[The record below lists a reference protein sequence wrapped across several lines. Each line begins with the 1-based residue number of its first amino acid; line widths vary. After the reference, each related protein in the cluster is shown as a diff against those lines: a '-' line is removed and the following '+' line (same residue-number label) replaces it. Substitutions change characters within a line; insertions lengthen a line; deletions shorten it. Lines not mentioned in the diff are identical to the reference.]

1 MVKTHVLTMGFRARW
16 LTSSGAQL
24 KVLTESKYYTVMEP
38 NIYINVILLCCVFLG
53 GQGAHKRA
61 RTEKK

>member
-24 KVLTESKYYTVMEP
+24 KVLIEFKYYTEMEP
-38 NIYINVILLCCVFLG
+38 NIYMNVILLCCLFLG
-53 GQGAHKRA
+53 VLRVHKRA
-61 RTEKK
+61 IRENK